1 MLRFFVFFIVL
12 VLALASACSK
22 NHQTTQ
28 TKDKAE
34 TGCIDPAKIN
44 PNAPC
49 TMNYAPVCGC
59 DGKTYSNK
67 CVAENSGLT
76 RYVSGECK
84 TSKSDCIDP
93 TKINP
98 NAPCT
103 KEYMP
108 VCGCDGKTYSNKCVA
123 KNNGVTRYV
132 PGECK
137 AKKDCIDPNKINP
150 DAVCPALYNPVC
162 GCDGKTYSNSCEA
175 DNKGV
180 TAYKPGECPSKK

>member
-1 MLRFFVFFIVL
+1 MLRLFAFFAVL
-12 VLALASACSK
+12 VLLLAAACSK

-34 TGCIDPAKIN
+34 TGCIDPA
-44 PNAPC
+44 
-49 TMNYAPVCGC
+49 
-59 DGKTYSNK
+59 
-67 CVAENSGLT
+67 
-76 RYVSGECK
+76 
-84 TSKSDCIDP
+84 
-93 TKINP
+93 KINP

-137 AKKDCIDPNKINP
+137 TKKDCIDPNKINP